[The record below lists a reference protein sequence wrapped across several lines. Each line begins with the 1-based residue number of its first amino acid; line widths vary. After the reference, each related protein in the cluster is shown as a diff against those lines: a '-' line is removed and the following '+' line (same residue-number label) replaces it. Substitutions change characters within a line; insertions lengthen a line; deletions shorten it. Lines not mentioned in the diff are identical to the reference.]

1 MVAAPNVIL
10 LPPPAPRRGED
21 PRVDNAA
28 NWRRTA
34 ARNDNSSAF
43 SNDFAPARDAAAA
56 AEAYARQRPRARS
69 FADELVG
76 ESGRAPPAT
85 AFAAQRIAQE
95 RLGRGAYIENW
106 RTATA
111 AYAQTVRN
119 AEQNLGGLRV

>member
-21 PRVDNAA
+21 PRVDNAT

-34 ARNDNSSAF
+34 PQNDNSTAF
-43 SNDFAPARDAAAA
+43 SADFAPERDAA
-56 AEAYARQRPRARS
+56 EANGRPRTRTRS

-76 ESGRAPPAT
+76 ESGRAPAAT

-119 AEQNLGGLRV
+119 AEQNLSGLRV